1 MNNQTTEQL
10 KRIEAK
16 QTLGLPLTAHE
27 KALQTLYG
35 QCEII
40 TTEVATPADI
50 KEVCI
55 PACETHEG
63 YKSIKLKLRWVCPIC
78 GKPRGTIKSVRSYD
92 GSMCLQCDGWT
103 NPCGHIDKYDNVRK
117 EAKANGLNSIMGAT
131 I

>member
-10 KRIEAK
+10 KRINAK

-35 QCEII
+35 ATRTAAETI
-40 TTEVATPADI
+40 TPADI

-63 YKSIKLKLRWVCPIC
+63 YKSIKIKLRWVCPIC
-78 GKPRGTIKSVRSYD
+78 GRPRGAIKNVRSYD

-103 NPCGHIDKYDNVRK
+103 NPCGHTDKYDNVRK
-117 EAKANGLNSIMGAT
+117 EAKTNGLNATEGAAL
-131 I
+131 